1 MLKNL
6 SIKNCLTVMVIGFAI
21 TLIIG
26 AAAGLLSLRA
36 GNDSLKQTYTVD
48 TPAVANLENS
58 AGQLLRLRLALAT
71 YESLI
76 DLGDKDGADAVLK
89 RSDQY
94 LKISS
99 DKLAAFLANA
109 DSGDEEQGLIRD
121 MQDKRAKFLSEGIDP
136 AMAAL
141 KAGDKNTFLDA
152 QAHKLPALYN
162 AYEKSMLVLEQV
174 QLDRGAQRYA
184 QAQERFSMIMT
195 LVAAGLAVGLALA
208 WAMRAAMLRAIV
220 KPADAVVAHFERIS
234 AGHLNGRIVV
244 ESSNEMGLLTAAL
257 KRMQESLIVTVSD
270 VRRGVQAI
278 NTGISEISAGNSD
291 LSQRTES
298 QAASLEET
306 VASIEELTATLKQTA
321 DNAGLAS
328 TLATSAS
335 TLASQGGKLTDDV
348 IDAMGN
354 IVGDSRKIGE
364 IVGVIEGIAFQT
376 NILALNAAVE
386 AARAGEHGR
395 GFAVVA
401 SEVRSLAQR
410 SASAAKE
417 IKDLISKSTERVETG
432 SELVTRSGKTMT
444 EILGSITRV
453 NAIMSEIATASAEQ
467 SAGIGQINIAIAQ
480 MDQVTQQNAALVE
493 QAAAAAG
500 SLEEQANRL
509 NASVAVFDLG

>member
-1 MLKNL
+1 
-6 SIKNCLTVMVIGFAI
+6 
-21 TLIIG
+21 
-26 AAAGLLSLRA
+26 
-36 GNDSLKQTYTVD
+36 
-48 TPAVANLENS
+48 
-58 AGQLLRLRLALAT
+58 
-71 YESLI
+71 
-76 DLGDKDGADAVLK
+76 
-89 RSDQY
+89 
-94 LKISS
+94 
-99 DKLAAFLANA
+99 
-109 DSGDEEQGLIRD
+109 
-121 MQDKRAKFLSEGIDP
+121 
-136 AMAAL
+136 
-141 KAGDKNTFLDA
+141 
-152 QAHKLPALYN
+152 
-162 AYEKSMLVLEQV
+162 
-174 QLDRGAQRYA
+174 
-184 QAQERFSMIMT
+184 
-195 LVAAGLAVGLALA
+195 
-208 WAMRAAMLRAIV
+208 MRAAMLRALV